1 MFKTDLLNYINK
13 HFIQKYIFTYFLL
26 ITLFSKANS
35 EVIARVIKLE
45 GGAQLRSLSNDYFN
59 EIVRPG
65 LPIKNG
71 DAIKVNEKGF
81 CIIMYVD
88 DKSVVKIRENTQ
100 FEFLD
105 TKNTRTIELKYGTIL
120 NSVNSR
126 NNIKTFRVQTPV
138 SVASVKGTEFA
149 ATSMQNGIDQF
160 VCKKGSFE
168 VLNMISGETVIVGPN
183 QKAVSNLSGSLMQS
197 IAAPSDYPNENEFD
211 ENSLQNYQNDIDELT
226 NDLIENDAS
235 DKPESKINAEK
246 KDLIPIEPEKEIK
259 IEYQDEDD
267 ILDEKKSVEESEPVA
282 PNKPLSMGLGIGSA
296 VIYGEL
302 YNQLAFRPEINLG
315 KIGVGLDLIFY
326 LDNEGKLKINE
337 WDIKN
342 DPSLLFDKIL
352 YIKYGMKI
360 DPFWFKYG
368 SIENMTLGYGGII
381 NNYSNMMEFP
391 SVRKVGANSGFS
403 IGAFSGEIF
412 LSNIKDISRGGTVNG
427 LRISYTVSKNFPLS
441 IGFNYILDGNMFSSM
456 KDKDKDSYP
465 DIFDD
470 FPNDSTL
477 WNDTD
482 GDGWPDPG
490 HGINIAD
497 SLIDIDAN
505 NNNILDYEE
514 NYEDLRLKATP
525 FSLKGNKAISK
536 GYSFDMGYPIFN
548 NNIFELI
555 IYTEFN
561 RLNFPSISTTDSS
574 FIRPQRDGTG
584 LSIPGLKSTLFK
596 TLKLSFEYRILSGF
610 YVPQFFDQAYDL
622 NRVVIQTI
630 DDTTNI
636 KTKDML
642 IFNEYNEMISS
653 SGFYGSVDLNLL
665 NLANF
670 SLSYADMQADSI
682 RLLNFDIA
690 LSLDTDNIPK
700 INSAVAYYQ
709 RNNDSNPF
717 DFANPNENT
726 IMGYKIGYNIS
737 KGVNLIWNFRQYYR
751 DDGTGNVETIKQ
763 TNIETAFNFDI

>member
-1 MFKTDLLNYINK
+1 MFKTDLPIFIKK
-13 HFIQKYIFTYFLL
+13 HFIQKYIFTFFLL
-26 ITLFSKANS
+26 ITFFSKANS
-35 EVIARVIKLE
+35 EVIARVIKME
-45 GGAQLRSLSNDYFN
+45 GRAQLRRLSNDYFN
-59 EIVRPG
+59 EEVRPG

-105 TKNTRTIELKYGTIL
+105 TQNTRTIELKYGTIL
-120 NSVNSR
+120 NSVNSLK
-126 NNIKTFRVQTPV
+126 NIKTFRVQTPV

-160 VCKKGSFE
+160 VCKEGSFE
-168 VLNMISGETVIVGPN
+168 VLNMISGETVLVGPN
-183 QKAVSNLSGSLMQS
+183 QKAVSNSSGSLMQS
-197 IAAPSDYPNENEFD
+197 MAAPGDYPNEIQLNE
-211 ENSLQNYQNDIDELT
+211 NLLQNSQNETDDLS
-226 NDLIENDAS
+226 NDQIENNAS
-235 DKPESKINAEK
+235 DKIESKINTEK
-246 KDLIPIEPEKEIK
+246 KDLNPIEPNKETK
-259 IEYQDEDD
+259 SEYQNVDD
-267 ILDEKKSVEESEPVA
+267 TLDEKKSVEKSEPEA

-296 VIYGEL
+296 VIDGEL

-315 KIGVGLDLIFY
+315 KIGIGLDLIFY
-326 LDNEGKLKINE
+326 LNNQGKFKLDE

-342 DPSLLFDKIL
+342 DPNLLFDKIL
-352 YIKYGMKI
+352 YIKYGKKI

-368 SIENMTLGYGGII
+368 SIENMTLGYGGLIY
-381 NNYSNMMEFP
+381 NYSNMMEFP
-391 SVRKVGANSGFS
+391 SIRRVGANTGFT
-403 IGAFSGEIF
+403 IGALSGEIF
-412 LSNIKDISRGGTVNG
+412 LSNIKDVSRGGTVNG
-427 LRISYTVSKNFPLS
+427 LRISYTLSNNFPLS
-441 IGFNYILDGNMFSSM
+441 IGFNYVLDGNMFSSM
-456 KDKDKDSYP
+456 KDNDKDSYP

-505 NNNILDYEE
+505 NNNILDSEE
-514 NYEDLRLKATP
+514 NFENLGLKATP
-525 FSLKGNKAISK
+525 FSLKDNKATSN
-536 GYSFDMGYPIFN
+536 GYSFDIGYPIFK

-555 IYTEFN
+555 IYSEFN
-561 RLNFPSISTTDSS
+561 SLNFPSISTTDSS
-574 FIRPQRDGTG
+574 FIRSQRDGTG
-584 LSIPGLKSTLFK
+584 FTIPGLKSILFN
-596 TLKLSFEYRILSGF
+596 TLKLSFEYRILNGS

-622 NRVVIQTI
+622 NRVVIQTNNG
-630 DDTTNI
+630 TTNI

-642 IFNEYNEMISS
+642 IFDKYSDITSS
-653 SGFYGSVDLNLL
+653 SGFYGAVDLNLFD
-665 NLANF
+665 LANF
-670 SLSYADMQADSI
+670 SLSYADMLADST

-690 LSLDTDNIPK
+690 LGLNTDNIPK
-700 INSAVAYYQ
+700 INSAIAYYQ
-709 RNNDSNPF
+709 RNNDKDPF
-717 DFANPNENT
+717 DFANPSENT

-751 DDGTGNVETIKQ
+751 DDGTGNIETIKQ